1 MSQPDIYD
9 LLDQDPTVPVVELTD
24 TDLGVVAT
32 VTWPRLSGTGHI
44 TPGEDPYATAWPE
57 RVYVTRLADLIREHC
72 PTAEV
77 WWSGQRE
84 YLAIRQAARDVVAYP
99 GDTLVIAAGEVT
111 RTPTQHD
118 DTKENDQ

>member
-32 VTWPRLSGTGHI
+32 VTWPRLRGTGHT
-44 TPGEDPYATAWPE
+44 TPGKRPYATAWPE
-57 RVYVTRLADLIREHC
+57 RVHVTRLADLIREHC

-77 WWSGQRE
+77 WWPTGCE
-84 YLAIRQAARDVVAYP
+84 YLAIRQDARDVVAYP

-111 RTPTQHD
+111 RTTTQ
-118 DTKENDQ
+118 ERDQ